1 MNFPFTIQLNQ
12 QRTFLFDPIKNLQ
25 IKENII
31 RQNKIDGPST
41 EDTVSALYHALN
53 VMKAYHNKYLDLK
66 KEANELAT
74 QLEPLE
80 KVSQSNSIHYICFIY
95 EILSIILYGIFY
107 STRSRMN

>member
-80 KVSQSNSIHYICFIY
+80 KVSQSNRIHYICFIY